1 MKETITRR
9 IYGGDP
15 SRTPP
20 FYSIIT
26 NCVAYCNCLAYI
38 DQNDW
43 EMMCAMEA
51 FDHIYVDDDFG
62 EFVGY
67 DIRVSK
73 GPWKVDMD

>member
-1 MKETITRR
+1 
-9 IYGGDP
+9 
-15 SRTPP
+15 
-20 FYSIIT
+20 
-26 NCVAYCNCLAYI
+26 
-38 DQNDW
+38 
-43 EMMCAMEA
+43 MMCAMEA